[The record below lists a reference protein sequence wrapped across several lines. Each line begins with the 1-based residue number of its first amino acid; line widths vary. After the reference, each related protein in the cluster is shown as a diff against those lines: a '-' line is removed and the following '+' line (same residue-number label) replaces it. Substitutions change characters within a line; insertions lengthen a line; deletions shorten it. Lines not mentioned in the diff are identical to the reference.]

1 MTRSE
6 RLMAAGDAVAVRRFL
21 PDGIICYRARTMP
34 NAPAR
39 NTRAVAIADERQ
51 WLDRFDTG

>member
-6 RLMAAGDAVAVRRFL
+6 RLMAAGDAVAVRPRHQ
-21 PDGIICYRARTMP
+21 PIYYRARTMP

-39 NTRAVAIADERQ
+39 NTRAEAIADERQ
-51 WLDRFDTG
+51 WLDRDTG